1 MRDMRNTI
9 RVFLGLVAVA
19 VLATGCVKTLNLHD
33 TTMDSEY
40 EADKVSTF
48 YLWKALQ
55 IDDVNVNG
63 IDIKPYFDWFD
74 SFQLEIRR
82 TDGKISGI
90 KMNNGN
96 IPHDMYGFNLPTEEV
111 ECYFDNSVQ
120 PNAIR
125 RKSDNQIVAV
135 FRKGVVCME
144 FKMDCKTVSYRF
156 MFSGKNN

>member
-1 MRDMRNTI
+1 M
-9 RVFLGLVAVA
+9 
-19 VLATGCVKTLNLHD
+19 
-33 TTMDSEY
+33 
-40 EADKVSTF
+40 
-48 YLWKALQ
+48 
-55 IDDVNVNG
+55 NVNG

-82 TDGKISGI
+82 TDGKITGI

-125 RKSDNQIVAV
+125 RKSDDQIVAV

-144 FKMDCKTVSYRF
+144 FNMDCKTVSYRF

>member
-1 MRDMRNTI
+1 MKDMRNTI
-9 RVFLGLVAVA
+9 RVILGLLAA
-19 VLATGCVKTLNLHD
+19 AALATGCVKTLNLHD
-33 TTMDSEY
+33 TTMDEEY
-40 EADKVSTF
+40 EPDKVSTF
-48 YLWKALQ
+48 FLWKALQ

-125 RKSDNQIVAV
+125 RKTDDQIVAV
-135 FRKGVVCME
+135 FRKGVICME
-144 FKMDCKTVSYRF
+144 FNMDCKSVSYRF
-156 MFSGKNN
+156 MYRGKNE

>member
-1 MRDMRNTI
+1 MKKII
-9 RVFLGLVAVA
+9 RLISAAIAVM
-19 VLATGCVKTLNLHD
+19 LLCTGCVKVLTLHD
-33 TTMDSEY
+33 TTMDPNY
-40 EADKVSTF
+40 EGDKTSTY

-74 SFQLEIRR
+74 TFELQVRR
-82 TDGKISGI
+82 ENGKICGI
-90 KMNNGN
+90 KMNNGS
-96 IPHDMYGFNLPTEEV
+96 IPHDHYGFNLPTEEV

-125 RKSDNQIVAV
+125 RASDDQIVAV
-135 FRKGVVCME
+135 FRKGVICME
-144 FKMDCKTVSYRF
+144 FQLDCSTVSYRF

>member
-1 MRDMRNTI
+1 MRKTI
-9 RVFLGLVAVA
+9 RTILGILAVA
-19 VLATGCVKTLNLHD
+19 AMTCGCVQQIGLHD
-33 TTMDSEY
+33 TVADPDY
-40 EADKVSTF
+40 EPNAVSTY
-48 YLWKALQ
+48 YLWRALQ

-74 SFQLEIRR
+74 TFTLEIRR

-90 KMNNGN
+90 KMNNGD
-96 IPHDMYGFNLPTEEV
+96 IPHDKYGFNLPTDEV

-125 RKSDNQIVAV
+125 RKSDDQILAV

-144 FKMDCKTVSYRF
+144 FKLDCQTVSYRF
-156 MFSGKNN
+156 MFSGKND

>member
-1 MRDMRNTI
+1 MKDMRNTI
-9 RVFLGLVAVA
+9 RVILGLLAA
-19 VLATGCVKTLNLHD
+19 AALATGCVKTLNLHD
-33 TTMDSEY
+33 TTMDEEY
-40 EADKVSTF
+40 EPDKVSTF
-48 YLWKALQ
+48 FLWKALQ

-96 IPHDMYGFNLPTEEV
+96 IPHDMYGLNLPTEEV

-125 RKSDNQIVAV
+125 RKTDDQIVAV
-135 FRKGVVCME
+135 FRKGVICME
-144 FKMDCKTVSYRF
+144 FNMDCKSVSYRF
-156 MFSGKNN
+156 MFSGKNE

>member
-1 MRDMRNTI
+1 M
-9 RVFLGLVAVA
+9 GLMAA
-19 VLATGCVKTLNLHD
+19 LVLATGCVKTLNLHD
-33 TTMDSEY
+33 TTMDSGY

-48 YLWKALQ
+48 YLWKVLQ

-96 IPHDMYGFNLPTEEV
+96 IPHDMYGFNLPTDEV

-125 RKSDNQIVAV
+125 RASDNQIVAV

-144 FKMDCKTVSYRF
+144 FQLDCQTVSYRF

>member
-1 MRDMRNTI
+1 MKKII
-9 RVFLGLVAVA
+9 RLISAAIAVM
-19 VLATGCVKTLNLHD
+19 LLCTGCVKVLTLHD
-33 TTMDSEY
+33 TTMDPNY
-40 EADKVSTF
+40 EGDKTSTY

-74 SFQLEIRR
+74 TFELQVRR
-82 TDGKISGI
+82 ENGKICGI
-90 KMNNGN
+90 KMNNGS
-96 IPHDMYGFNLPTEEV
+96 IPHDHYGFNLPTEEV

-125 RKSDNQIVAV
+125 RTSDDQVVAV
-135 FRKGVVCME
+135 FRKGVICME
-144 FKMDCKTVSYRF
+144 FQLDCSTVSYRF

>member
-1 MRDMRNTI
+1 MIDMRNTI
-9 RVFLGLVAVA
+9 RVILGLLAA
-19 VLATGCVKTLNLHD
+19 AALATGCVKTLNLHD
-33 TTMDSEY
+33 TTMDEEY
-40 EADKVSTF
+40 EPDKVSTF
-48 YLWKALQ
+48 FLWKALQ

-96 IPHDMYGFNLPTEEV
+96 IPNDMYGFNLPTEEV

-125 RKSDNQIVAV
+125 RKADDQIVAV
-135 FRKGVVCME
+135 FRKGVICME
-144 FKMDCKTVSYRF
+144 FNMDCKTVSYRF
-156 MFSGKNN
+156 MFSGKNE

>member
-1 MRDMRNTI
+1 MIDMRNTI
-9 RVFLGLVAVA
+9 RVILGLLAA
-19 VLATGCVKTLNLHD
+19 AALATGCVKTLNLHD
-33 TTMDSEY
+33 TTMDEEY
-40 EADKVSTF
+40 EPDKVSTF

-125 RKSDNQIVAV
+125 RKADDQIVAV
-135 FRKGVVCME
+135 LRKGVICME
-144 FKMDCKTVSYRF
+144 FNMDCKTVSYRF
-156 MFSGKNN
+156 MFSGKNE